1 MLHGHV
7 HRQYL
12 EVLGRLE
19 VKKEYEEEVSGEGGF
34 WWASWS

>member
-19 VKKEYEEEVSGEGGF
+19 VKEYEEEASGEGGF